1 MPNAKIVFQFLFFS
15 FFYPIRAAERS
26 SRTEQRTTLAYN
38 FSYYFLCEKFSK
50 LPPSL
55 RNGKWERSFGKAERV
70 GGSTVSN
77 KTANGQGSGN
87 GKHTTPDKRQRK
99 ISFARWCNEGL
110 YLSTHAYIYMYLQVS
125 VAVSVSVALSLTVSA
140 DVAASMSQIQWLK
153 SENHR

>member
-1 MPNAKIVFQFLFFS
+1 MQKLFFNFFS
-15 FFYPIRAAERS
+15 FLFLSNTRS
-26 SRTEQRTTLAYN
+26 GTKQQNRTENNISIQL
-38 FSYYFLCEKFSK
+38 FLLFFMWKI
-50 LPPSL
+50 LQIAAVAA
-55 RNGKWERSFGKAERV
+55 KWERSFGKAERV

-77 KTANGQGSGN
+77 KTADGQGSGN
-87 GKHTTPDKRQRK
+87 GKHTTPDKCQRK